1 VTPEQEQILA
11 ELHELAGREQEEE
24 ERFRHSDVY
33 RVYWAERA
41 SQEDELQRLALRG
54 KWEGLTPTAMA
65 AAYSKGQPSMAPLSY
80 QAMTA
85 IVRQAQRLADAAVVE
100 VMREARIEVLMRT
113 EGLSQEQ
120 ADAQWLDEASA

>member
-1 VTPEQEQILA
+1 
-11 ELHELAGREQEEE
+11 
-24 ERFRHSDVY
+24 
-33 RVYWAERA
+33 
-41 SQEDELQRLALRG
+41 
-54 KWEGLTPTAMA
+54 MA

-100 VMREARIEVLMRT
+100 VMREARIEVLMRS